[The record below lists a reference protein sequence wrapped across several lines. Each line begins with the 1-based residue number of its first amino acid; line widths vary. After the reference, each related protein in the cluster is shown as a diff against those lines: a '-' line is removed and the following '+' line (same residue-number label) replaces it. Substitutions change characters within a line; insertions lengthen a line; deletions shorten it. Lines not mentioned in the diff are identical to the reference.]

1 MIIMS
6 DYSNYDKAQN
16 HMSLRIELAA
26 VAKVFGKD
34 FSAFYHDIVLAP
46 TTAVIGH
53 SVRVVQ

>member
-1 MIIMS
+1 MS